1 MKSYNLH
8 GINNI
13 RFEEADKPVPNT
25 DEVLVK
31 VMAAG
36 VCGSDI
42 PRIYKTGAHVHPI
55 IPGHEFAG
63 IIDSVADERDSHLV
77 GKRVG
82 NFPLIPCMDCSQC
95 KVKKY
100 EMCRHYNYLGS
111 RCDGGFAEYVKVPKW
126 NLIEL
131 PDNVTYEQAA
141 LLEPL
146 SVATHAMRNLLGQE
160 TNKDKSI
167 IVWGIG
173 TIGLMLVSILKAEGF
188 NNITCVGN
196 KQFQLEKAIKE
207 IGIDSN
213 QALLQSDD
221 IKEKLQKISE
231 EGFEYLFEC
240 VGKSETAEMVVDEA
254 APSGQIMFVGNPYSD
269 MTFSKNVYWKI
280 LRNQLTIKGT
290 WNSSYTKEETDDWH
304 YVLNLLSSEKLK
316 TDYMI
321 THRYSLDKLVDGLEL
336 MRDKREDYI
345 KIMYVG

>member
-1 MKSYNLH
+1 MKLYNLY

-13 RFEEADKPVPNT
+13 RYEEKEIPVPDS

-42 PRIYKTGAHVHPI
+42 PRLYKTGAHVHPI
-55 IPGHEFAG
+55 VPGHEFSG
-63 IIDSVADERDSHLV
+63 IVEKVTNDKDLDLV

-82 NFPLIPCMDCSQC
+82 IFPLIPCMECSQC

-111 RCDGGFAEYVKVPKW
+111 RCDGGFAEYARVPKW

-131 PDNVTYEQAA
+131 PDNITYEQAA

-146 SVATHAMRNLLGQE
+146 AVASHAIRNLFGQDM
-160 TNKDKSI
+160 NKDKSI
-167 IVWGIG
+167 LVCGIG
-173 TIGLMLVSILKAEGF
+173 TIGIMLASILKAEGF

-196 KQFQLEKAIKE
+196 KQFQKKVVEK
-207 IGIDSN
+207 IGIEADHV
-213 QALLQSDD
+213 LLQNED
-221 IKEKLQKISE
+221 IKDKLHLICE
-231 EGFEYLFEC
+231 EGFDYLFEC
-240 VGKSETAEMVVDEA
+240 VGKSETAELIVDMA

-269 MTFSKNVYWKI
+269 MTFSKNTYWKI

-290 WNSSYTKEETDDWH
+290 WNSSYTKEEIDDWH
-304 YVLNLLSSEKLK
+304 YVLSLMKSGKLK
-316 TDYMI
+316 TEHMI
-321 THRYSLDKLVDGLEL
+321 THRYPLEDLIIGLEL
-336 MRDKREDYI
+336 MRDKKEDFI
-345 KIMYVG
+345 KVMYVR